1 MFMGSLRSSPGGSR
15 AGDEDEEEEE
25 EALTLGELGSG
36 VPGVCWTS
44 LSASFSSLPPFP
56 DEPSL
61 DGASCHSSGAERA
74 EETVASRLARRGV
87 RRILPLSEDMAL
99 TLALRP
105 LSPLPC
111 LKQGRRCYSQ
121 ATLAAQTQKGIPHAC
136 PIHRN
141 VRPEEAV
148 VCVMFQG
155 LKNPPKN

>member
-25 EALTLGELGSG
+25 EALTLGELGGG

-44 LSASFSSLPPFP
+44 LSTSFSSLPLLS

-61 DGASCHSSGAERA
+61 EGASCHSSGAERA

-87 RRILPLSEDMAL
+87 SRILPLSEDMAL

-111 LKQGRRCYSQ
+111 LKQGRRCSQ
-121 ATLAAQTQKGIPHAC
+121 ATLAAQTQKGIPHAH

-148 VCVMFQG
+148 VCVTFQG
-155 LKNPPKN
+155 PLTNGP